1 MGTPPFVEVLPVG
14 VRQTP
19 AFPVRPYAV
28 RSRNGGGEDA
38 GEVMRECKCAC
49 VAVCLCVCG
58 PCNFL
63 GEPAEMRC
71 GLHVCAWEKLWC
83 RSSDRD
89 RDRVRARAL
98 LCGALMCLA
107 CGRSSGCGTMRTPTV
122 FTSAPQRATGGTKT
136 SKALGG
142 GQLTATTQRSR
153 RLGSRSAAG
162 ICCTPSFPT
171 TCEQQR
177 GAGAGIAI
185 FKLPARAILSR
196 TDCLLAPSDFI
207 NLLFFRCA
215 VQCFDTCGRPK
226 ESL

>member
-1 MGTPPFVEVLPVG
+1 LTG
-14 VRQTP
+14 VRI
-19 AFPVRPYAV
+19 AFPVRTDAV
-28 RSRNGGGEDA
+28 RSWHVGGADA
-38 GEVMRECKCAC
+38 GVCD
-49 VAVCLCVCG
+49 VCLCECGVCVCLYG
-58 PCNFL
+58 KDSCRST
-63 GEPAEMRC
+63 EPASFHSGERRRDNSESGGQLRESAELRC

-107 CGRSSGCGTMRTPTV
+107 CGRSSGCGTMRTPTG

-162 ICCTPSFPT
+162 ICCTPLFPT

-177 GAGAGIAI
+177 GAGAGIATVETACSGH
-185 FKLPARAILSR
+185 PQQDRSPPR
-196 TDCLLAPSDFI
+196 TI
-207 NLLFFRCA
+207 RHY
-215 VQCFDTCGRPK
+215 
-226 ESL
+226 